1 MATFETQVEG
11 LTGIAIDG
19 SSSPTQDELTEYLKD
34 GVNDVTNRI
43 ITLKPQDA
51 SLFTRKSASD
61 TQGVGV
67 GRSQIISVLRE
78 ANADGSTD
86 GSTAWRSCRQV
97 PIDLQS
103 RVVDSDS
110 LHFASI
116 YNPVYVLDDTG
127 IVNVYPTPS
136 SNNGIEVYYI
146 NNTPVNGSGSSLVY
160 SHDDIKYFPSN
171 KIYLVMIYAS
181 IKSLENA
188 MSAKSLPGVSGDAT
202 ELTSVSP
209 LASDNTIDVLGDQD
223 EYDQWWSTFGH
234 LLEGEE
240 DTELA
245 AVQIQKLTTYI
256 NAWAAQLQGV
266 TTEYNWMQ
274 ARHKVLSEQY
284 ERSFMIMAPKKG

>member
-34 GVNDVTNRI
+34 GVLDVTNRTI
-43 ITLKPQDA
+43 SIRPQDA
-51 SLFTRKSASD
+51 KYYTASTALQVAQSAD
-61 TQGVGV
+61 LNGATIV
-67 GRSQIISVLRE
+67 SVLR
-78 ANADGSTD
+78 ADGV
-86 GSTAWRSCRQV
+86 TAGTLRSCREIPTNLEHMV
-97 PIDLQS
+97 T
-103 RVVDSDS
+103 DSNS
-110 LHFASI
+110 LHYASKF
-116 YNPVYVLDDTG
+116 NPVYLETEDG
-127 IVNVYPTPS
+127 KINVYPAPS
-136 SNNGIEVYYI
+136 DNSGKDSYKIYYI

-181 IKSLENA
+181 VKSLENA